1 MTDRRT
7 MPSAMP
13 ADLAEV
19 LSDLSFDVSEEIE
32 AAPAP
37 IPDDTVYRMALIEY
51 LDRHIQE
58 RNRMLNPKNAFYWSD
73 TAVLAQLKRVRE
85 FVVEMEEA

>member
-1 MTDRRT
+1 MTDRRP

-37 IPDDTVYRMALIEY
+37 IPDDTVYRMALVEY
-51 LDRHIQE
+51 LDRRIKE
-58 RNRMLNPKNAFYWSD
+58 RTQMLNPRGAFYWSD
-73 TAVLAQLKRVRE
+73 TTVLAELKRVRE
-85 FVVEMEEA
+85 FVVELEGA

>member
-1 MTDRRT
+1 
-7 MPSAMP
+7 MP

-37 IPDDTVYRMALIEY
+37 IPDDTVYRMALIEWI
-51 LDRHIQE
+51 DKQIAE
-58 RNRMLNPKNAFYWSD
+58 RNRMIHPSNAFYWSD
-73 TAVLAQLKRVRE
+73 TAVLAQLKRTRE
-85 FVVEMEEA
+85 FVIELEGV